1 MLVGYKS
8 FNKGLVNNYGKPFE
22 IGKTYSTTGPIIAGN
37 NGKGFHMCEHME
49 DTFRYFYEEGK
60 GDFDVCLVRGSGL
73 SDYKYDE
80 YYDYEMYAFQ
90 TMEII
95 RLLTRE
101 EIVNYGIDLR
111 DNRFRKYISTIRL
124 NSEEIERFE
133 KRLLE
138 THRLM
143 ELQHLDYYQKG
154 EEDAY
159 VKVKRW

>member
-1 MLVGYKS
+1 MLIGYKS
-8 FNKGLVNNYGKPFE
+8 FNKGLINNYGKPFE
-22 IGKTYSTTGPIIAGN
+22 VGKTYSTIGPIIAGN
-37 NGKGFHMCEHME
+37 NGNGFHMCEHME
-49 DTFRYFYEEGK
+49 DTFRYFHEE

-90 TMEII
+90 TIEIL

-101 EIVNYGIDLR
+101 EIINYGLDLR
-111 DNRFRKYISTIRL
+111 DNRFKKYISTIRL
-124 NSEEIERFE
+124 NSEEIECFE
-133 KRLLE
+133 KRLVA
-138 THRLM
+138 TNCPI

-159 VKVKRW
+159 VKEKRW